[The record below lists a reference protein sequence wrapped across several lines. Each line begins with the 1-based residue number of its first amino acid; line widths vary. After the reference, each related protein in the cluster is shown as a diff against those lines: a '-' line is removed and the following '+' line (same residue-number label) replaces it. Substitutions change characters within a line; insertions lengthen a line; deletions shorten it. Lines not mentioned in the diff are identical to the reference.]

1 MTKFPVVER
10 LRNIMGNA
18 RREDMRPYEATAADA
33 AERILELE
41 AALRLV
47 DDDVRHHLRNGYEA
61 AGETIPAA
69 MIRPRAIK
77 AVRDALGLSKPQT

>member
-1 MTKFPVVER
+1 MDSSLVSPALQEEI
-10 LRNIMGNA
+10 LQMGK
-18 RREDMRPYEATAADA
+18 
-33 AERILELE
+33 RISELE

-47 DDDVRHHLRNGYEA
+47 DDDVRHHLRDGYEA

-77 AVRDALGLSKPQT
+77 AVRDALGL